1 VPGRQQKIE
10 SIRDRIR
17 WAVWTVVIT
26 GNDCNRFE
34 IDPIW
39 TQSGFKLNRT
49 NLNRSQSIYMWTRS
63 KSSYIIEV
71 SLLSLESERSC
82 ICVLGVSSQESE
94 RSCICVLGVSS
105 QESERSCICVLGASS
120 QESERSC
127 ICVLGV
133 SILSL
138 WDFSIGFRNSSVN
151 EVIFVFHLL
160 HPSHHKVTWIILRP
174 LSALSLDEVN
184 VATSGSVI

>member
-1 VPGRQQKIE
+1 MPGRQQTIE

-26 GNDCNRFE
+26 GNDFNRFE

-39 TQSGFKLNRT
+39 TQSDFKLNRT
-49 NLNRSQSIYMWTRS
+49 NLNRSQSIYMWTWS

-71 SLLSLESERSC
+71 SLLSL
-82 ICVLGVSSQESE
+82 ESE